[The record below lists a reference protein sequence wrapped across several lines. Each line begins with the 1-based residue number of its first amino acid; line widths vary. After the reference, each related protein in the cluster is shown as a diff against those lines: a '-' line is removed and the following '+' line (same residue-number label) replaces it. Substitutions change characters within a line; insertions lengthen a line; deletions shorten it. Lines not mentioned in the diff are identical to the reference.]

1 MEYNMTED
9 SKLQSAVT
17 DELSWEPG
25 VTSSHIGVA
34 AKKGVVT
41 LTGHVDTY
49 SEKFAAEQAAR
60 RVKGVKAVAEELEV
74 RLAFE
79 NRRDDGDIA
88 AAAVNRLA
96 WSTVVPQGAVQI
108 KVEKGW
114 VTLSG
119 EVKWNFQRDAAAN
132 DVRNL
137 FGVVGVSNQ
146 LGVQAHPRASDVEE
160 KIDEALKRS
169 WYFDDENVNVTVN
182 GGTVHLTG
190 TVHTPQNRVAAGF
203 AAWQAAGTTRV
214 DNDIMIV

>member
-1 MEYNMTED
+1 MTQD
-9 SKLQSAVT
+9 SNLQAAVT
-17 DELSWEPG
+17 EELSWEPT
-25 VTSSHIGVA
+25 VTASHIGVT
-34 AKKGVVT
+34 AKSGVVT
-41 LTGHVDTY
+41 LTGHVENY
-49 SEKFAAEQAAR
+49 AEKFAAEQATR
-60 RVKGVKAVAEELEV
+60 RVRGVKAVAEELEV
-74 RLAFE
+74 HIPFE

-88 AAAVNRLA
+88 AAALNRIEWDTLI
-96 WSTVVPQGAVQI
+96 PQRAVQI

-119 EVKWNFQRDAAAN
+119 DVKWNYQRDAAAN

-146 LGVQAHPRASDVEE
+146 LGVEPHPRAADVET

-169 WYFDDENVNVTVN
+169 WYFDEDNVNVTVD

-190 TVHTPQNRVAAGF
+190 TVHTPFDRQAAGH

-214 DNDIMIV
+214 DNDILIR

>member
-1 MEYNMTED
+1 MSQD
-9 SKLQSAVT
+9 SNLQDAVT
-17 DELSWEPG
+17 RELSWEPG
-25 VTSSHIGVA
+25 VTSAHIGVT
-34 AKKGVVT
+34 AKAGVVT
-41 LTGHVDTY
+41 LTGHVENY
-49 SEKFAAEQAAR
+49 GEKFAAEQAAR
-60 RVKGVKAVAEELEV
+60 RVKGVKAVVEELEV

-88 AAAVNRLA
+88 AAAINRLE
-96 WSTVVPQGAVQI
+96 WDSIVPQGAVKI

-119 EVKWNFQRDAAAN
+119 EVKWNFQRDAVAN
-132 DVRNL
+132 DVRTL

-146 LGVQAHPRASDVEE
+146 VGVEAHPRASDVEE

-169 WYFDDENVNVTVN
+169 WYFDEDSVNVTVN

-190 TVHTPQNRVAAGF
+190 TVQTPHDKQAAGR

-214 DNDIMIV
+214 DNDIMIG